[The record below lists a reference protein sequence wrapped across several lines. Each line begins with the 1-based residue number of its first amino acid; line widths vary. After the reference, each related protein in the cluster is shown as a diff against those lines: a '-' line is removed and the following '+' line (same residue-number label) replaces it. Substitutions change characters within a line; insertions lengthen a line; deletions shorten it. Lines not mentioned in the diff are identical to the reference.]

1 MRLTDA
7 AAIWGAGL
15 ELGLATI
22 RREPVLGLKRLVLP
36 SSYWRTAEFAYVFRQ
51 LDLPRGARVL
61 DLGSPKD
68 LALMLARKRG
78 YHVTATDIRPEAV
91 ELCERFARAQGII
104 GDGPGQVRCEVQ
116 DGRRLT
122 YPTGHFDAVYSV
134 SVVEHIPDQGDT
146 SAIQE
151 LVRVTR
157 PGGRVVV
164 TTPHDRGYRE
174 TFLTPHDHWY
184 REAFFSQDDYER
196 AARTAQPVFWER
208 HYDGEALER
217 RLVAPSGARL
227 VNREVW
233 GEGGFRGEQALARLG
248 AVRILLSPFEAAFA
262 AGSLKHMR
270 DEADAGHPMAM
281 FFTLE
286 RPEL

>member
-1 MRLTDA
+1 M
-7 AAIWGAGL
+7 

-22 RREPVLGLKRLVLP
+22 RREPVLGLKRLILP

-78 YHVTATDIRPEAV
+78 YHVTATDILPEAV

-116 DGRRLT
+116 DGRKLT
-122 YPTGHFDAVYSV
+122 YPTGHFDAVFSV
-134 SVVEHIPDQGDT
+134 SVIEHIPDQGDS

-164 TTPHDRGYRE
+164 TTPYDRQYRE
-174 TFLTPHDHWY
+174 TFVNEDV
-184 REAFFSQDDYER
+184 YER
-196 AARTAQPVFWER
+196 AAKQGEPVFWER

-227 VNREVW
+227 LNQEVW
-233 GEGGFRGEQALARLG
+233 GEGGFRGERALARLG
-248 AVRILLSPFEAAFA
+248 PIRILLSPFEAAFA
-262 AGSLKHMR
+262 AGSLRQMR
-270 DEADAGHPMAM
+270 EGADAGHPMAV
-281 FFTLE
+281 FFTLS
-286 RPEL
+286 RSEL